1 MNTSES
7 HRTGWVGRQDPRR
20 PLNAGE
26 RLLIAGLLAYLKED
40 RQRYLAQLHLA
51 NVVGGCDCGCP
62 SIDISIG
69 GAGPQTLEGSEIL
82 VGGDA
87 TSPEGTP
94 VGVLLWVRDC
104 EIVSLEVHPWDD
116 TESFALPRPE
126 TLKNVGPG
134 VSDRDEA

>member
-1 MNTSES
+1 MTTSES
-7 HRTGWVGRQDPRR
+7 HRTGQAGRQSPRR

-26 RLLIAGLLAYLKED
+26 RLLIAGLLARLKED

-51 NVVGGCDCGCP
+51 DVVGGCECGCP
-62 SIDISIG
+62 SVDISIG
-69 GAGPQTLEGSEIL
+69 GAGPQTLEGSGIL

-94 VGVLLWVRDC
+94 VGVLLWVRDR
-104 EIVSLEVHPWDD
+104 ELVSLEVHAWDE
-116 TESFALPRPE
+116 TQSFGLPRPE

-134 VSDRDEA
+134 VSDHDDA